1 MNPADVIVI
10 AVIVCAVI
18 LAIRHIIRNKKAE
31 GAAAADV
38 AAATAATGVCTATVN
53 APPGNPET
61 VGLKILS
68 QPQLANHTL
77 LSFENLKKVREN
89 KKLS

>member
-1 MNPADVIVI
+1 MSSSLLSLYVPSF
-10 AVIVCAVI
+10 
-18 LAIRHIIRNKKAE
+18 LPFGTSFGTKKAE